1 MANPN
6 SHAEIR
12 NPGTFDAPGN
22 VKGILVVLVVIGLA
36 AFAGGLATDAK
47 RTWASFLVNHFFFM
61 SLAIGGMFFAAIQWL
76 TGAMWSAPLRRVSE
90 SFTSY
95 LPFVVVTFIVL
106 CFGMKSI
113 YIWTDP
119 AIVASDAMIRLKS
132 SYLNISFFTIR
143 NLVALAVLIFFT
155 FKMVG
160 NSIAQDDTKNVAF
173 TLRNRRLAPA
183 FLAFFAI
190 LYSMAAIDQIMSLEP
205 MWYSTMFGVYCFA
218 GLFYSALAATCLLT
232 IYLKQKGKLEGLVNE
247 NHLHDMGKFMFA
259 FTVFYAYIGFSQFM
273 LYWYANIPEET
284 IYYIHRFHG
293 SWMYLS
299 IFLVAGKFGVPF
311 FVLLPR
317 DVKRNIRVLVP
328 VAIFMLIANWIDVL
342 WMVQPSFFPEG
353 PRFSWIEIGTTLGF
367 LGIFGLFVIR
377 FLSRH
382 NVAAVGDPKFAESVL
397 HHHQ

>member
-1 MANPN
+1 MASNH

-12 NPGTFDAPGN
+12 NPGTFETPGN
-22 VKGILVVLVVIGLA
+22 IKGILIVFVLIGAA

-47 RTWASFLVNHFFFM
+47 RTWASFLINHFYFM
-61 SLAIGGMFFAAIQWL
+61 SLALGGAFFAAIQWL

-90 SFTSY
+90 AFTSY

-106 CFGMKSI
+106 CLGMKAI

-132 SYLNISFFTIR
+132 SYLNIGFFAAR
-143 NLVALAVLIFFT
+143 NLVGLAVLIFIVKKMIGNSLAQDATKSLQFT
-155 FKMVG
+155 FK
-160 NSIAQDDTKNVAF
+160 
-173 TLRNRRLAPA
+173 NRKLAPA
-183 FLAFFAI
+183 FVLLFAV
-190 LYSMAAIDQIMSLEP
+190 LYTMASIDQIMSLEP

-218 GLFYSALAATCLLT
+218 GLFYANLASTCLLT
-232 IYLKQKGKLEGLVNE
+232 IYLKTKGKLEGLVNE
-247 NHLHDMGKFMFA
+247 NHIHDMGKFMFA
-259 FTVFYAYIGFSQFM
+259 FSVFYAYIGFSQFM
-273 LYWYANIPEET
+273 LIWYANIPEET

-299 IFLVAGKFGVPF
+299 IFLVAGKFGLPF

-317 DVKRNIRVLVP
+317 DVKRNVKVLAP
-328 VAIFMLIANWIDVL
+328 VAIFMLVANWIDVL

-367 LGIFGLFVIR
+367 LGIFGLFVAR
-377 FLSRH
+377 FLAKH
-382 NVAAVGDPKFAESVL
+382 NVVAIGDPRLEESVL